1 MNPGDPLRPQ
11 DANQNADEDASSS
24 AHAWAQ
30 YVNAGRDLVQW
41 FASPAGR
48 YVLDWEQAQFDERVA
63 DIFGFHA
70 VQIGFAQIDALRANR
85 MPLIVRAAEWVPD
98 CAPHCAAD
106 PDGRTP
112 TVVLAQFEELPF
124 ATQSIDLIV
133 LPHALELSPDP
144 HHLLREAERV
154 LVPEGKLIVSC
165 FNPYSLWGARQF
177 AGRALGKPFLPR
189 AGQFISLPRVKDWL
203 KLLDFEVEGGKFGC
217 YRPACRAQ
225 SWLDRTRFLDAAG
238 DRWWPVLGA
247 VYLLQAVKRVRGM
260 RLIGPAWKT
269 RSQRAASVA
278 AAAHRGSHPE
288 TRRKSA

>member
-1 MNPGDPLRPQ
+1 VILMRVLRLTWLALTASAAFVQPAQAGLFEDDEARKAILELRGKVQANEDAAKQRAEQLNGLIQDQIQPLRR
-11 DANQNADEDASSS
+11 SLL
-24 AHAWAQ
+24 
-30 YVNAGRDLVQW
+30 DLN
-41 FASPAGR
+41 G
-48 YVLDWEQAQFDERVA
+48 
-63 DIFGFHA
+63 
-70 VQIGFAQIDALRANR
+70 QIDALRANR
-85 MPLIVRAAEWVPD
+85 MPLRVHAAEWVPEVS
-98 CAPHCAAD
+98 AAEALAEQ
-106 PDGRTP
+106 TL
-112 TVVLAQFEELPF
+112 VLTEFEELPF
-124 ATQSIDLIV
+124 ATQSLDLVV

-154 LVPEGKLIVSC
+154 LAPEGKLIVSC

-177 AGRALGKPFLPR
+177 AGRVLGKPFLPR

-225 SWLDRTRFLDAAG
+225 PWLDRTRFMDAAG

-269 RSQRAASVA
+269 RRQRAAGLASA
-278 AAAHRGSHPE
+278 AQRGTSKE
-288 TRRKSA
+288 TLRKTA

>member
-1 MNPGDPLRPQ
+1 MNLGDPLRPK
-11 DANQNADEDASSS
+11 DADQTPGDAAASS
-24 AHAWAQ
+24 AQAWALDVQ
-30 YVNAGRDLVQW
+30 TGRDLVRW
-41 FASPAGR
+41 FDSPAGR
-48 YVLDWEQAQFDERVA
+48 YVLAWEQAQFDERVV

-70 VQIGFAQIDALRANR
+70 LQVGFGQIDALRTNR
-85 MPLIVRAAEWVPD
+85 MPLRVHAAEWVPE
-98 CAPHCAAD
+98 ASAAD
-106 PDGRTP
+106 ALAEQTL
-112 TVVLAQFEELPF
+112 VLTEFEELPF
-124 ATQSIDLIV
+124 ATQSLDLVV

-154 LVPEGKLIVSC
+154 LAPEGKLIVSC

-177 AGRALGKPFLPR
+177 AGRVLGKPFLPR

-225 SWLDRTRFLDAAG
+225 PWLDRTRFMDAAG

-269 RSQRAASVA
+269 RSQRAASLAPA
-278 AAAHRGSHPE
+278 ARRGTPAE
-288 TRRKSA
+288 TTRKSA